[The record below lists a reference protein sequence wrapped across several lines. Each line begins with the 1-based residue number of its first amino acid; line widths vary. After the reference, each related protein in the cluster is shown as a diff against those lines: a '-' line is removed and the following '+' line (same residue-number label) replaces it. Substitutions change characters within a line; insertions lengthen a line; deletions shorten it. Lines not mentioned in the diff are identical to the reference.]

1 MRIHGIY
8 LVKNEAD
15 IVRHSLRESARW
27 CDRIYV
33 YDNGSS
39 DDTWARAEES
49 ARELPQVV
57 LFKREDKPF
66 DDALRA
72 EVFRAYR
79 DDAQAGDWW
88 CRLDA
93 DEFYIDEPRAFLA
106 RVPPSQHVVWA
117 ASLLYYLTRDELA
130 RFTPED
136 ERLPPEITSANLP
149 RYYSARASEA
159 RFFRHRPRLEWDG
172 GSWPA
177 HLGLVSPQRI
187 RLKHFQYR
195 SPAQI
200 QRRLDTR
207 RLAKER
213 GWHHFEHSTQMDWRE
228 KIAHAAELHLDR
240 GDGTYV
246 IDEGRMPRH
255 LEAPLQRAMKRVM
268 HGLHVWP

>member
-8 LVKNEAD
+8 LVKNEGD

-27 CDRIYV
+27 CDRIYI
-33 YDNGSS
+33 YDNGSE
-39 DDTWARAEES
+39 DGTWARAEEL

-72 EVFRAYR
+72 EVFRAFR
-79 DDAQAGDWW
+79 GDARPGDWW

-93 DEFYIDEPRAFLA
+93 DEFYIDDPRTFLA
-106 RVPPSQHVVWA
+106 RIPRSHHVVWA
-117 ASLLYYLTRDELA
+117 ASLLYYLTHEELA
-130 RFTPED
+130 RFTPAD
-136 ERLPPEITSANLP
+136 ESVPPEITSGNLP

-159 RFFRHRPRLEWDG
+159 RFFRHRTRLEWSG

-177 HLGLVSPQRI
+177 HLGLVTPERI

-207 RLAKER
+207 RLAAER
-213 GWHHFEHSTQMDWRE
+213 GWQHFGHSTQSDWRE
-228 KIAHAAELHLDR
+228 KIADSRELHLDR
-240 GDGTYV
+240 GDGVYV
-246 IDEGRMPRH
+246 VDETNMPRH
-255 LEAPLQRAMKRVM
+255 LEPPLQRAVKRVI
-268 HGLHVWP
+268 HGLGAWP